1 KNLSWK
7 HQRHDARIQ
16 SSMKNALEKISK
28 DKEWDEPD
36 LMEYDPD
43 KKEIKFLNKTPKKYS
58 LPPDWEQSLNHVQD
72 NLYYGFGMDGSK
84 QIIIPFKST
93 GNDKSSF

>member
-1 KNLSWK
+1 
-7 HQRHDARIQ
+7 
-16 SSMKNALEKISK
+16 MENALEKISK

-43 KKEIKFLNKTPKKYS
+43 NKEIKFLNKTPKKYS